1 LLVAPKV
8 SIDDK
13 AAFDAWKI
21 KCNSKKA
28 GYVAIGIKV
37 VLGDFYTDNAR
48 LLADLIKNY
57 GANCVFAKTK
67 HCTTSY
73 KGRKFRVFLSRIS
86 KLGFVELG
94 YDTTLD
100 ITAVQE
106 RTLVTLV
113 LPAVQV
119 SLLNG
124 KSFKK
129 QPQYSNIK
137 ESQSKLVAV

>member
-1 LLVAPKV
+1 MGRT
-8 SIDDK
+8 
-13 AAFDAWKI
+13 AFSLRQNIVLRHI
-21 KCNSKKA
+21 KEEN
-28 GYVAIGIKV
+28 
-37 VLGDFYTDNAR
+37 LEFFYQE
-48 LLADLIKNY
+48 LA
-57 GANCVFAKTK
+57 
-67 HCTTSY
+67 
-73 KGRKFRVFLSRIS
+73 

-100 ITAVQE
+100 ITAVPE
-106 RTLVTLV
+106 RTPVTLV